1 MVKGLAG
8 LFYGAALLSM
18 MSCGGGGDGSNASSQ
33 PTVKSKAD
41 KPAGKDLG
49 EKPQSNNN
57 KNAGGVSSGLEE
69 SDDGFSNSGAGGSS
83 SGNQNDNG
91 SNSSGSTGNT
101 GSGNSGSNGGSQ
113 GGSTGG
119 STNPSTKPQ
128 NNSLKII
135 FDVAQG
141 ASVATN
147 KSFVITVNQDLRQD
161 GLDQAILFYKKN
173 GYSNFE
179 YLPVEIKYADKK
191 ITVTPKQTLAVNSK
205 YVLKVKA
212 LGLVALSGARN
223 QTEKAVGFNTNVAV
237 TDCDGGFSLQD
248 KNGNKCYKFFN
259 GDDDKDGNNKLK
271 KYEDAEKKCEELK
284 STLVE
289 KETIKDWLERND
301 YVDGGNSAV
310 TGSIRVT
317 IFEKLGGKYKTEYWI
332 GGKQILVKRESNV
345 PTDFSSATNT
355 DTLKAFICYKDKIV
369 PEVVGSGKFDG
380 EKTVTFKFNKDL
392 KGFAAN
398 SSVVLKNGQGSSNV
412 NKVEFKKETK
422 TLTVEL
428 ASVENGKQYI
438 LTLNPST
445 ASDKITDYYGNVLEK
460 VDFTFGK
467 AASDQCS
474 TLGGAKVGN
483 SCYFKGEG
491 YKGWSEAKAYCE
503 SMGASLVS
511 MADSNDFNSIADKLK
526 LIKYKPGYGESD
538 FDAQPYWLKDEYK
551 DPWGGSPQYRFFW
564 YQKRGGWQATERF
577 GKPHT
582 LSDIE
587 KNRSPFVCK
596 LNSDKA
602 LI

>member
-57 KNAGGVSSGLEE
+57 KNAGGINSGLEE

-147 KSFVITVNQDLRQD
+147 KSFVITVNQDIQNEN
-161 GLDQAILFYKKN
+161 LDKAIELYRKDPNNKHTVLETEIS
-173 GYSNFE
+173 YSNRR
-179 YLPVEIKYADKK
+179 
-191 ITVTPKQTLAVNSK
+191 ITVKPKQNLGVDSNFA
-205 YVLKVKA
+205 LKVKA
-212 LGLVALSGARN
+212 FSLVAVTGGKN
-223 QTEKAVGFNTNVAV
+223 QFEHIVGFNTKTAV
-237 TDCDGGFSLQD
+237 ESCSNGFALQD
-248 KNGNKCYKFFN
+248 KDGNKCYKFFN
-259 GDDDKDGNNKLK
+259 DNEKQTYDNAKKECEKLNATLAQTEIIVTWLKQDKMVDDG
-271 KYEDAEKKCEELK
+271 
-284 STLVE
+284 V
-289 KETIKDWLERND
+289 DW
-301 YVDGGNSAV
+301 A
-310 TGSIRVT
+310 TGSKSIGW
-317 IFEKLGGKYKTEYWI
+317 FEKLGGKYGKEYWI
-332 GGKQILVKRESNV
+332 DDSQTLTKSSYFKDPDVKKETS
-345 PTDFSSATNT
+345 TNAE
-355 DTLKAFICYKDKIV
+355 KAFICYKDKIV
-369 PEVVGSGKFDG
+369 PEVVGDGKFDG

-392 KGFAAN
+392 KGFTAN

-428 ASVENGKQYI
+428 ANVESGKQYT

-467 AASDQCS
+467 AASDRCS

-483 SCYFKGEG
+483 SCYFKGEKRM
-491 YKGWSEAKAYCE
+491 YWSNADAYCKGKSAKLLSVE
-503 SMGASLVS
+503 DGGNLSQIAQV
-511 MADSNDFNSIADKLK
+511 FNLDKIDTEWHEPVK
-526 LIKYKPGYGESD
+526 
-538 FDAQPYWLKDEYK
+538 YWLQEEVTVFGSTKYRYFS
-551 DPWGGSPQYRFFW
+551 WGGSKWVVGLGRHDGISGTYRE
-564 YQKRGGWQATERF
+564 Y
-577 GKPHT
+577 
-582 LSDIE
+582 
-587 KNRSPFVCK
+587 PFVCK
-596 LNSDKA
+596 LN
-602 LI
+602 

>member
-1 MVKGLAG
+1 MFLN
-8 LFYGAALLSM
+8 LRRYYGKRFSRFVLWRGFAVYDELR
-18 MSCGGGGDGSNASSQ
+18 GGGDGSNASSQ

-128 NNSLKII
+128 NNSFKIT

-147 KSFVITVNQDLRQD
+147 KSFVITVNQDIQNEN
-161 GLDQAILFYKKN
+161 LDKAIELYRKDPNNKHTVLETEIS
-173 GYSNFE
+173 YSNRR
-179 YLPVEIKYADKK
+179 
-191 ITVTPKQTLAVNSK
+191 ITVKPKQNLGVDSNFA
-205 YVLKVKA
+205 LKVKA
-212 LGLVALSGARN
+212 FSLVAVTGGKN
-223 QTEKAVGFNTNVAV
+223 QFEHIVGFNTKTAV
-237 TDCDGGFSLQD
+237 ESCSNGFALQD
-248 KNGNKCYKFFN
+248 KDGNKCYKFFN
-259 GDDDKDGNNKLK
+259 DNEKQTYDNAKKECEKLNATLAQTEIIVTWLKQDKMVDDG
-271 KYEDAEKKCEELK
+271 
-284 STLVE
+284 V
-289 KETIKDWLERND
+289 DW
-301 YVDGGNSAV
+301 A
-310 TGSIRVT
+310 TGSKSIGW
-317 IFEKLGGKYKTEYWI
+317 FEKLGGKYGTEYWI
-332 GGKQILVKRESNV
+332 DDSQTLTKSSYFKDPDVKKETS
-345 PTDFSSATNT
+345 TNAE
-355 DTLKAFICYKDKIV
+355 KAFICYKDKIV

-428 ASVENGKQYI
+428 ANVESGKQYT
-438 LTLNPST
+438 LTLNPSS
-445 ASDKITDYYGNVLEK
+445 AGDKISDYYGNTLAMT
-460 VDFTFGK
+460 TFGFSK
-467 AASDQCS
+467 AGNDNCKESE
-474 TLGGAKVGN
+474 GRHKVGN
-483 SCYFKGEG
+483 GCYFKGEG

-587 KNRSPFVCK
+587 KNRSPFICK
-596 LNSDKA
+596 LN
-602 LI
+602 